1 MPREMES
8 RMREMEDREAI
19 KELRHL
25 YSYHVDQGK
34 MAECAALY
42 SDDAVADFGPLGV
55 FRGRDQVRGF
65 YCEYLPA
72 NFVEMRHYVHN
83 HVIRLAG
90 DRGDGECYFEVKL
103 ISREGKGFSI
113 AGRYDDEF
121 VRVGGQWKFKARRV
135 TFDYFL
141 PDGESWAQKTRM
153 KLDAR

>member
-1 MPREMES
+1 MSKDMES

-42 SDDAVADFGPLGV
+42 SDDAVADFGPIGI
-55 FRGRDQVRGF
+55 FRGRDQIRGF

-72 NFVEMRHYVHN
+72 NFAEMRHYVHN

-103 ISREGKGFSI
+103 ISTQGKGFNL

-135 TFDYFL
+135 SFDYFL
-141 PDGESWAQKTRM
+141 PDGESWAQAVRV